1 MTGPITRLRDAVS
14 IVTYLALIGYV
25 VANQKLHHINRNR
38 NKCHS
43 TTKFPETW
51 QNSRIIK
58 RKKSSRF
65 PGYSGFPG
73 VLDTLHKQWC

>member
-51 QNSRIIK
+51 QNSWIIK
-58 RKKSSRF
+58 RKNQVDFQDIQDF
-65 PGYSGFPG
+65 PE
-73 VLDTLHKQWC
+73 C